1 MYGCSVFVKRFLL
14 PPIYCT
20 SKSKHIDTG
29 KVGREQQWPHEFSTP
44 IRIYTS
50 YTAHKE
56 ARIDPGHVGI
66 LSSEC
71 QGKTGTHSEHKAHK
85 VKPERSAIRVKTG
98 TPEIFYFLQNYII
111 SMWRRFQQSQTVT
124 RSQERVHVVLNLSQ
138 PC

>member
-1 MYGCSVFVKRFLL
+1 MYESCDVVKWFL
-14 PPIYCT
+14 PPTHCT
-20 SKSKHIDTG
+20 SISKYIDTG
-29 KVGREQQWPHEFSTP
+29 KICCEQQWPHEFSTP
-44 IRIYTS
+44 VCIHS
-50 YTAHKE
+50 GYTAHKE

-85 VKPERSAIRVKTG
+85 VKPKRSAIGVKTG

-111 SMWRRFQQSQTVT
+111 SMWRLFQQSQTVT
-124 RSQERVHVVLNLSQ
+124 RSQERFQVVLNLSQ